1 MTMPVLPPLLD
12 RWTRPDTW
20 PLIGALVSASL
31 LLGAFGFEVIGRYA
45 PCPLCIEQRWAHAY
59 LLFAGLVLFIGL
71 NVLRPMNALAARA
84 ATLVIAALAGFS
96 AWRAGYHAGGEY
108 GFWRLD
114 CLAADTSSVS
124 VEDLLSS
131 LSTATNV
138 VLCDEPA
145 WTLLGVSMAGYN
157 ALISG
162 LLMLVSI
169 LIVFREPYRSE

>member
-1 MTMPVLPPLLD
+1 MLALPPLLD

-31 LLGAFGFEVIGRYA
+31 LLGAFGFEIFGRYA
-45 PCPLCIEQRWAHAY
+45 PCPLCIGQRWAHAY
-59 LLFAGLVLFIGL
+59 LLIAGALLFIAL
-71 NVLRPMNALAARA
+71 RILRPASTLAART
-84 ATLVIAALAGFS
+84 ATAVIAALAAFS

-114 CLAADTSSVS
+114 CLAADTSTISVD
-124 VEDLLSS
+124 DLLSS

-145 WTLLGVSMAGYN
+145 WTLFGVSMAGYN

-162 LLMLVSI
+162 VLVLISI
-169 LIVFREPYRSE
+169 LVLFRKPYRSV